1 MRASI
6 YLVLGTSLAFA
17 AGYLVL
23 RSKGIAATQPAMTRT
38 LADGQQRREV
48 DRLAPSVRESA
59 STPTQ
64 ETLTGKNDPIG
75 RLADAEGQLD
85 RSMVGLPFA
94 LSKSVTEACKE
105 RGDCE
110 DLEIFL
116 VKMAAEPRNPDW
128 APRMERYIVQ
138 SIQREEDGALRIRA
152 LECRTTRCAIEVAS
166 EAQMG
171 IQKSWKFDGELRL
184 EGASG
189 YGRELER
196 DTAILTKVMV
206 HTWRSKDAPYDDD

>member
-1 MRASI
+1 MPMSMSSIALYPSKSGNSIDSNARGRSAIKPAVRASI

-48 DRLAPSVRESA
+48 DRIAPSVRESA

-64 ETLTGKNDPIG
+64 ETLTGKNNPIG

-94 LSKSVTEACKE
+94 LSKSVTE
-105 RGDCE
+105 
-110 DLEIFL
+110 
-116 VKMAAEPRNPDW
+116 
-128 APRMERYIVQ
+128 
-138 SIQREEDGALRIRA
+138 
-152 LECRTTRCAIEVAS
+152 
-166 EAQMG
+166 
-171 IQKSWKFDGELRL
+171 
-184 EGASG
+184 
-189 YGRELER
+189 
-196 DTAILTKVMV
+196 
-206 HTWRSKDAPYDDD
+206 